1 MSDENKV
8 LLRVSNLKQYFPIGK
23 KKMGK
28 PQSFVKA
35 NDGISLNIY
44 EGETFGLVGESGCGK
59 STFGRTLL
67 QLYRQTGGRTVYY
80 GRTVE
85 DFDLKY
91 VEEIFKNLPDK
102 KKKCEELLD
111 KVKKLEAD
119 YAKMPE
125 GTEEEKIAKKVA
137 GQHLAEMESEADNDL
152 LDITALIGGL
162 YTLDETALA
171 EAGRHYLAEYLA
183 MKEIRKINAQ
193 ADEFEKNGKSAK
205 AGEVKK
211 KIPELQKKVQA
222 ELAEI
227 DKIRDNCKKD
237 EDFEKYE
244 VQKDDGINLANLTD
258 AEMRYLRRDLQLI
271 FQDPYSSL
279 NPRMTVGQIIG
290 EGLMAHN
297 IFKKGDP
304 KMQDYIMEIME
315 KCGLASYFIHRYP
328 HQFSGGMKQ
337 RVIIAMAVCC
347 KPKLIIA
354 DEPTTALDVT
364 VQAQVLELLKELQR
378 DMDTA
383 ILLIT
388 HNLGVVWEMCD
399 KVMVMYAGN
408 TVEFT
413 DTKTLYSNP
422 RHPYTWGLLDSMP
435 KLSDESKGELKTIP
449 GTPPDLR
456 LTGKCCNFYNRC
468 PYVTEACTQS
478 VPPLVEVEP
487 GHFVA
492 CHRQNLTN
500 KLEKGEGLKD
510 E

>member
-1 MSDENKV
+1 MSENILTVKDLKTYFYTASGIAKAV
-8 LLRVSNLKQYFPIGK
+8 DGVSF
-23 KKMGK
+23 
-28 PQSFVKA
+28 
-35 NDGISLNIY
+35 NIAK
-44 EGETFGLVGESGCGK
+44 GETMGIVGESGSGK
-59 STFGRTLL
+59 SVTSSSIIRLLPPRTGKIV
-67 QLYRQTGGRTVYY
+67 GGS
-80 GRTVE
+80 
-85 DFDLKY
+85 
-91 VEEIFKNLPDK
+91 I
-102 KKKCEELLD
+102 
-111 KVKKLEAD
+111 
-119 YAKMPE
+119 
-125 GTEEEKIAKKVA
+125 
-137 GQHLAEMESEADNDL
+137 
-152 LDITALIGGL
+152 
-162 YTLDETALA
+162 
-171 EAGRHYLAEYLA
+171 
-183 MKEIRKINAQ
+183 
-193 ADEFEKNGKSAK
+193 EFEGKDVLALS
-205 AGEVKK
+205 KK
-211 KIPELQKKVQA
+211 ELN
-222 ELAEI
+222 
-227 DKIRDNCKKD
+227 DFRGKD
-237 EDFEKYE
+237 IA
-244 VQKDDGINLANLTD
+244 V
-258 AEMRYLRRDLQLI
+258 I
-271 FQDPYSSL
+271 FQDPMTSL
-279 NPRMTVGQIIG
+279 DPVFKIGKQMTEMI
-290 EGLMAHN
+290 MAHQN
-297 IFKKGDP
+297 VTKDEAW
-304 KMQDYIMEIME
+304 KMSVEALSKVGIPEPE
-315 KCGLASYFIHRYP
+315 KRMNSYLYEL
-328 HQFSGGMKQ
+328 SGGMCQ

>member
-1 MSDENKV
+1 MSENILTVKDLKTYFYTASGV
-8 LLRVSNLKQYFPIGK
+8 AKAVDGVSF
-23 KKMGK
+23 
-28 PQSFVKA
+28 
-35 NDGISLNIY
+35 NIAK
-44 EGETFGLVGESGCGK
+44 GETMGIVGESGSGK
-59 STFGRTLL
+59 SVTSSSIIRLLPPRTGKIV
-67 QLYRQTGGRTVYY
+67 GGS
-80 GRTVE
+80 
-85 DFDLKY
+85 
-91 VEEIFKNLPDK
+91 I
-102 KKKCEELLD
+102 
-111 KVKKLEAD
+111 
-119 YAKMPE
+119 
-125 GTEEEKIAKKVA
+125 
-137 GQHLAEMESEADNDL
+137 
-152 LDITALIGGL
+152 
-162 YTLDETALA
+162 
-171 EAGRHYLAEYLA
+171 
-183 MKEIRKINAQ
+183 
-193 ADEFEKNGKSAK
+193 EFEGKDVLALS
-205 AGEVKK
+205 KK
-211 KIPELQKKVQA
+211 ELN
-222 ELAEI
+222 
-227 DKIRDNCKKD
+227 DFRGKD
-237 EDFEKYE
+237 IA
-244 VQKDDGINLANLTD
+244 V
-258 AEMRYLRRDLQLI
+258 I
-271 FQDPYSSL
+271 FQDPMTSL
-279 NPRMTVGQIIG
+279 DPVFKIGKQMTEMI
-290 EGLMAHN
+290 MAHQN
-297 IFKKGDP
+297 VTKDEAW
-304 KMQDYIMEIME
+304 KMAVEALSKVGIPEPE
-315 KCGLASYFIHRYP
+315 KRMNSYPYEL
-328 HQFSGGMKQ
+328 SGGLCQ

>member
-1 MSDENKV
+1 MSENILTVKDLKTYFYTASGV
-8 LLRVSNLKQYFPIGK
+8 AKAVDGVSF
-23 KKMGK
+23 
-28 PQSFVKA
+28 
-35 NDGISLNIY
+35 NIAK
-44 EGETFGLVGESGCGK
+44 GETMGIVGESGSGK
-59 STFGRTLL
+59 SVTSSSIIRLLPPRTGKIV
-67 QLYRQTGGRTVYY
+67 GGS
-80 GRTVE
+80 
-85 DFDLKY
+85 
-91 VEEIFKNLPDK
+91 I
-102 KKKCEELLD
+102 
-111 KVKKLEAD
+111 
-119 YAKMPE
+119 
-125 GTEEEKIAKKVA
+125 
-137 GQHLAEMESEADNDL
+137 
-152 LDITALIGGL
+152 
-162 YTLDETALA
+162 
-171 EAGRHYLAEYLA
+171 
-183 MKEIRKINAQ
+183 
-193 ADEFEKNGKSAK
+193 EFEGKDVLALS
-205 AGEVKK
+205 KK
-211 KIPELQKKVQA
+211 ELN
-222 ELAEI
+222 
-227 DKIRDNCKKD
+227 DFRGKD
-237 EDFEKYE
+237 IA
-244 VQKDDGINLANLTD
+244 V
-258 AEMRYLRRDLQLI
+258 I
-271 FQDPYSSL
+271 FQDPMTSL
-279 NPRMTVGQIIG
+279 DPVFKIG
-290 EGLMAHN
+290 KQMIEMIMAHQ
-297 IFKKGDP
+297 IVTKDEAW
-304 KMQDYIMEIME
+304 KMAVEALNKVGIPEPE
-315 KCGLASYFIHRYP
+315 KRMNSYPYEL
-328 HQFSGGMKQ
+328 SGGMCQ

-422 RHPYTWGLLDSMP
+422 CHPYTWGLLDSMP

-456 LTGKCCNFYNRC
+456 LTGQCCNFYNRC

>member
-1 MSDENKV
+1 MSENILTVKDLKTYFYTASGV
-8 LLRVSNLKQYFPIGK
+8 AKAVDGVSF
-23 KKMGK
+23 
-28 PQSFVKA
+28 
-35 NDGISLNIY
+35 NIAK
-44 EGETFGLVGESGCGK
+44 GETMGIVGESGSGK
-59 STFGRTLL
+59 SVTSSSIIRLLPPRTGKIV
-67 QLYRQTGGRTVYY
+67 GGS
-80 GRTVE
+80 
-85 DFDLKY
+85 
-91 VEEIFKNLPDK
+91 I
-102 KKKCEELLD
+102 
-111 KVKKLEAD
+111 
-119 YAKMPE
+119 
-125 GTEEEKIAKKVA
+125 
-137 GQHLAEMESEADNDL
+137 
-152 LDITALIGGL
+152 
-162 YTLDETALA
+162 
-171 EAGRHYLAEYLA
+171 
-183 MKEIRKINAQ
+183 
-193 ADEFEKNGKSAK
+193 EFEGKDVLALS
-205 AGEVKK
+205 KK
-211 KIPELQKKVQA
+211 ELN
-222 ELAEI
+222 
-227 DKIRDNCKKD
+227 DFRGKD
-237 EDFEKYE
+237 IA
-244 VQKDDGINLANLTD
+244 V
-258 AEMRYLRRDLQLI
+258 I
-271 FQDPYSSL
+271 FQDPMTSL
-279 NPRMTVGQIIG
+279 DPVFKIGKQMT
-290 EGLMAHN
+290 EM
-297 IFKKGDP
+297 
-304 KMQDYIMEIME
+304 IMEHQNVTKDEAWKMAVEALNKVGIPEPE
-315 KCGLASYFIHRYP
+315 KRMNSYPYEL
-328 HQFSGGMKQ
+328 SGGMCQ

-364 VQAQVLELLKELQR
+364 VQAQVLELLNELQR

-422 RHPYTWGLLDSMP
+422 HHPYTWGLLDSMP

-456 LTGKCCNFYNRC
+456 LTGQCCNFYNRC

>member
-1 MSDENKV
+1 MSENILTVKDLKTYFYTASGLAKAV
-8 LLRVSNLKQYFPIGK
+8 DGVSF
-23 KKMGK
+23 
-28 PQSFVKA
+28 
-35 NDGISLNIY
+35 NIAK
-44 EGETFGLVGESGCGK
+44 GETMGIVGESGSGK
-59 STFGRTLL
+59 SVTSSSIIRLLPPRTGKIV
-67 QLYRQTGGRTVYY
+67 GGS
-80 GRTVE
+80 
-85 DFDLKY
+85 
-91 VEEIFKNLPDK
+91 I
-102 KKKCEELLD
+102 
-111 KVKKLEAD
+111 
-119 YAKMPE
+119 
-125 GTEEEKIAKKVA
+125 
-137 GQHLAEMESEADNDL
+137 
-152 LDITALIGGL
+152 
-162 YTLDETALA
+162 
-171 EAGRHYLAEYLA
+171 
-183 MKEIRKINAQ
+183 
-193 ADEFEKNGKSAK
+193 EFEGKDVLALS
-205 AGEVKK
+205 KK
-211 KIPELQKKVQA
+211 ELN
-222 ELAEI
+222 
-227 DKIRDNCKKD
+227 DFRGKD
-237 EDFEKYE
+237 IA
-244 VQKDDGINLANLTD
+244 V
-258 AEMRYLRRDLQLI
+258 I
-271 FQDPYSSL
+271 FQDPMTSL
-279 NPRMTVGQIIG
+279 DPVFKIGKQMTEMI
-290 EGLMAHN
+290 MAHQN
-297 IFKKGDP
+297 VTKDEAW
-304 KMQDYIMEIME
+304 KMSVEALSKVGIPEPE
-315 KCGLASYFIHRYP
+315 KRMNSYPYEL
-328 HQFSGGMKQ
+328 SGGMCQ

>member
-1 MSDENKV
+1 MSENILTVKDLKTYFYTASGV
-8 LLRVSNLKQYFPIGK
+8 AKAVDGVSF
-23 KKMGK
+23 
-28 PQSFVKA
+28 
-35 NDGISLNIY
+35 NIAK
-44 EGETFGLVGESGCGK
+44 GETMGIVGESGSGK
-59 STFGRTLL
+59 SVTSSSIIRLLPPRTGKIV
-67 QLYRQTGGRTVYY
+67 GGS
-80 GRTVE
+80 
-85 DFDLKY
+85 
-91 VEEIFKNLPDK
+91 I
-102 KKKCEELLD
+102 
-111 KVKKLEAD
+111 
-119 YAKMPE
+119 
-125 GTEEEKIAKKVA
+125 
-137 GQHLAEMESEADNDL
+137 
-152 LDITALIGGL
+152 
-162 YTLDETALA
+162 
-171 EAGRHYLAEYLA
+171 
-183 MKEIRKINAQ
+183 
-193 ADEFEKNGKSAK
+193 EFEGKDVLALS
-205 AGEVKK
+205 KK
-211 KIPELQKKVQA
+211 ELN
-222 ELAEI
+222 
-227 DKIRDNCKKD
+227 DFRGKD
-237 EDFEKYE
+237 IA
-244 VQKDDGINLANLTD
+244 V
-258 AEMRYLRRDLQLI
+258 I
-271 FQDPYSSL
+271 FQDPMTSL
-279 NPRMTVGQIIG
+279 DPVFKIGKQMTEMI
-290 EGLMAHN
+290 MAHQN
-297 IFKKGDP
+297 VTKDEAW
-304 KMQDYIMEIME
+304 KMAVEALNKVGIPEPE
-315 KCGLASYFIHRYP
+315 KRMNSYPYEL
-328 HQFSGGMKQ
+328 SGGMCQ

-422 RHPYTWGLLDSMP
+422 CHPYTWGLLDSMP

-456 LTGKCCNFYNRC
+456 LTGQCCNFYNRC

-492 CHRQNLTN
+492 CHRQNLAN

>member
-1 MSDENKV
+1 MSENILTVKDLKTYFYTASGIAKAV
-8 LLRVSNLKQYFPIGK
+8 DGVSF
-23 KKMGK
+23 
-28 PQSFVKA
+28 
-35 NDGISLNIY
+35 NIAK
-44 EGETFGLVGESGCGK
+44 GETMGIVGESGSGK
-59 STFGRTLL
+59 SVTSSSIIRLLPPRTGKIV
-67 QLYRQTGGRTVYY
+67 GGY
-80 GRTVE
+80 
-85 DFDLKY
+85 
-91 VEEIFKNLPDK
+91 I
-102 KKKCEELLD
+102 
-111 KVKKLEAD
+111 
-119 YAKMPE
+119 
-125 GTEEEKIAKKVA
+125 
-137 GQHLAEMESEADNDL
+137 
-152 LDITALIGGL
+152 
-162 YTLDETALA
+162 
-171 EAGRHYLAEYLA
+171 
-183 MKEIRKINAQ
+183 
-193 ADEFEKNGKSAK
+193 EFEGKDVLALS
-205 AGEVKK
+205 KK
-211 KIPELQKKVQA
+211 ELN
-222 ELAEI
+222 
-227 DKIRDNCKKD
+227 DFRGKD
-237 EDFEKYE
+237 IA
-244 VQKDDGINLANLTD
+244 V
-258 AEMRYLRRDLQLI
+258 I
-271 FQDPYSSL
+271 FQDPMTSL
-279 NPRMTVGQIIG
+279 DPVFKIGKQMTEMI
-290 EGLMAHN
+290 MAHQN
-297 IFKKGDP
+297 VTKDEAW
-304 KMQDYIMEIME
+304 KMSVEALSKVGIPEPE
-315 KCGLASYFIHRYP
+315 KRMNSYPYEL
-328 HQFSGGMKQ
+328 SGGMCQ

>member
-1 MSDENKV
+1 MSENILTVKD
-8 LLRVSNLKQYFPIGK
+8 LKTYFYTASGIA
-23 KKMGK
+23 
-28 PQSFVKA
+28 KA
-35 NDGISLNIY
+35 VDGVCFNIAK
-44 EGETFGLVGESGCGK
+44 GETMGIVGESGSGK
-59 STFGRTLL
+59 SVTSSSIIRLLPPRTGKIV
-67 QLYRQTGGRTVYY
+67 GGS
-80 GRTVE
+80 
-85 DFDLKY
+85 
-91 VEEIFKNLPDK
+91 I
-102 KKKCEELLD
+102 
-111 KVKKLEAD
+111 
-119 YAKMPE
+119 
-125 GTEEEKIAKKVA
+125 
-137 GQHLAEMESEADNDL
+137 
-152 LDITALIGGL
+152 
-162 YTLDETALA
+162 
-171 EAGRHYLAEYLA
+171 
-183 MKEIRKINAQ
+183 
-193 ADEFEKNGKSAK
+193 EFEGKDVLALS
-205 AGEVKK
+205 KK
-211 KIPELQKKVQA
+211 ELN
-222 ELAEI
+222 
-227 DKIRDNCKKD
+227 DFRGKD
-237 EDFEKYE
+237 IA
-244 VQKDDGINLANLTD
+244 V
-258 AEMRYLRRDLQLI
+258 I
-271 FQDPYSSL
+271 FQDPMTSL
-279 NPRMTVGQIIG
+279 DPVFKIGKQMTEMI
-290 EGLMAHN
+290 MAHQN
-297 IFKKGDP
+297 VTKDEAW
-304 KMQDYIMEIME
+304 KMAVEALSKVGIPEPE
-315 KCGLASYFIHRYP
+315 KRMNSYPYEL
-328 HQFSGGMKQ
+328 SGGMCQ

-456 LTGKCCNFYNRC
+456 LTGECCNFYNRC

>member
-1 MSDENKV
+1 MSENILTVKDLKTYFYTASGIAKAV
-8 LLRVSNLKQYFPIGK
+8 DGVSF
-23 KKMGK
+23 
-28 PQSFVKA
+28 
-35 NDGISLNIY
+35 NIAK
-44 EGETFGLVGESGCGK
+44 GETMGIVGESGSGK
-59 STFGRTLL
+59 SVTSSSIIRLLPPRTGKIV
-67 QLYRQTGGRTVYY
+67 GGS
-80 GRTVE
+80 
-85 DFDLKY
+85 
-91 VEEIFKNLPDK
+91 I
-102 KKKCEELLD
+102 
-111 KVKKLEAD
+111 
-119 YAKMPE
+119 
-125 GTEEEKIAKKVA
+125 
-137 GQHLAEMESEADNDL
+137 
-152 LDITALIGGL
+152 
-162 YTLDETALA
+162 
-171 EAGRHYLAEYLA
+171 
-183 MKEIRKINAQ
+183 
-193 ADEFEKNGKSAK
+193 EFEGKDVLALS
-205 AGEVKK
+205 KK
-211 KIPELQKKVQA
+211 ELN
-222 ELAEI
+222 
-227 DKIRDNCKKD
+227 DFRGKD
-237 EDFEKYE
+237 IA
-244 VQKDDGINLANLTD
+244 V
-258 AEMRYLRRDLQLI
+258 I
-271 FQDPYSSL
+271 FQDPMTSL
-279 NPRMTVGQIIG
+279 DPVFKIGKQMTEMI
-290 EGLMAHN
+290 MAHQN
-297 IFKKGDP
+297 VTKDEAWKRAVEALSKVGIP
-304 KMQDYIMEIME
+304 EPE
-315 KCGLASYFIHRYP
+315 KRMNSYPYEL
-328 HQFSGGMKQ
+328 SGGMCQ

>member
-1 MSDENKV
+1 MSENILTVKDLKTYFYTASGIAKAV
-8 LLRVSNLKQYFPIGK
+8 DGVSF
-23 KKMGK
+23 
-28 PQSFVKA
+28 
-35 NDGISLNIY
+35 NIAK
-44 EGETFGLVGESGCGK
+44 GETMGIVGESGSGK
-59 STFGRTLL
+59 SVTSSSIIRLLPPRTGKIV
-67 QLYRQTGGRTVYY
+67 GGS
-80 GRTVE
+80 
-85 DFDLKY
+85 
-91 VEEIFKNLPDK
+91 I
-102 KKKCEELLD
+102 
-111 KVKKLEAD
+111 
-119 YAKMPE
+119 
-125 GTEEEKIAKKVA
+125 
-137 GQHLAEMESEADNDL
+137 
-152 LDITALIGGL
+152 
-162 YTLDETALA
+162 
-171 EAGRHYLAEYLA
+171 
-183 MKEIRKINAQ
+183 
-193 ADEFEKNGKSAK
+193 EFEGKDVLALS
-205 AGEVKK
+205 KK
-211 KIPELQKKVQA
+211 ELN
-222 ELAEI
+222 
-227 DKIRDNCKKD
+227 DFRGKD
-237 EDFEKYE
+237 IA
-244 VQKDDGINLANLTD
+244 V
-258 AEMRYLRRDLQLI
+258 I
-271 FQDPYSSL
+271 FQDPMTSL
-279 NPRMTVGQIIG
+279 DPVFKIGKQMTEMI
-290 EGLMAHN
+290 MAHQN
-297 IFKKGDP
+297 VTKDEAW
-304 KMQDYIMEIME
+304 KMAVEALSKVGIPEPE
-315 KCGLASYFIHRYP
+315 KRMNSYPYEL
-328 HQFSGGMKQ
+328 SGGMCQ

-408 TVEFT
+408 TVELT

>member
-1 MSDENKV
+1 MSENILTVKDLKTYFYTASGIAKAV
-8 LLRVSNLKQYFPIGK
+8 DGVSF
-23 KKMGK
+23 
-28 PQSFVKA
+28 
-35 NDGISLNIY
+35 NIAK
-44 EGETFGLVGESGCGK
+44 GETMGIVGESGSGK
-59 STFGRTLL
+59 SVTSSSIIRLLPPRTGKIV
-67 QLYRQTGGRTVYY
+67 GGS
-80 GRTVE
+80 
-85 DFDLKY
+85 
-91 VEEIFKNLPDK
+91 I
-102 KKKCEELLD
+102 
-111 KVKKLEAD
+111 
-119 YAKMPE
+119 
-125 GTEEEKIAKKVA
+125 
-137 GQHLAEMESEADNDL
+137 
-152 LDITALIGGL
+152 
-162 YTLDETALA
+162 
-171 EAGRHYLAEYLA
+171 
-183 MKEIRKINAQ
+183 
-193 ADEFEKNGKSAK
+193 EFEGKDVLALS
-205 AGEVKK
+205 KK
-211 KIPELQKKVQA
+211 ELN
-222 ELAEI
+222 
-227 DKIRDNCKKD
+227 DFRGKD
-237 EDFEKYE
+237 IA
-244 VQKDDGINLANLTD
+244 V
-258 AEMRYLRRDLQLI
+258 I
-271 FQDPYSSL
+271 FQDPMTSL
-279 NPRMTVGQIIG
+279 DPVFKIGKQMTEMI
-290 EGLMAHN
+290 MAHQN
-297 IFKKGDP
+297 VTKDEAW
-304 KMQDYIMEIME
+304 KMAVEALSKVGIPEPE
-315 KCGLASYFIHRYP
+315 KRMNSYPYEL
-328 HQFSGGMKQ
+328 SGGMCQ

-422 RHPYTWGLLDSMP
+422 RQPYTWGLLDSMP

-449 GTPPDLR
+449 GTPLDLR

>member
-1 MSDENKV
+1 MSENILTVKDLKTYFYTASGIAKAV
-8 LLRVSNLKQYFPIGK
+8 DGVSF
-23 KKMGK
+23 
-28 PQSFVKA
+28 
-35 NDGISLNIY
+35 NIAK
-44 EGETFGLVGESGCGK
+44 GETMGIVGESGSGK
-59 STFGRTLL
+59 SVTSSSIIRLLPPRTGKIV
-67 QLYRQTGGRTVYY
+67 GGS
-80 GRTVE
+80 
-85 DFDLKY
+85 
-91 VEEIFKNLPDK
+91 I
-102 KKKCEELLD
+102 
-111 KVKKLEAD
+111 
-119 YAKMPE
+119 
-125 GTEEEKIAKKVA
+125 
-137 GQHLAEMESEADNDL
+137 
-152 LDITALIGGL
+152 
-162 YTLDETALA
+162 
-171 EAGRHYLAEYLA
+171 
-183 MKEIRKINAQ
+183 
-193 ADEFEKNGKSAK
+193 EFEGKDVLALS
-205 AGEVKK
+205 KK
-211 KIPELQKKVQA
+211 ELN
-222 ELAEI
+222 
-227 DKIRDNCKKD
+227 DFRGKD
-237 EDFEKYE
+237 IA
-244 VQKDDGINLANLTD
+244 V
-258 AEMRYLRRDLQLI
+258 I
-271 FQDPYSSL
+271 FQDPMTSL
-279 NPRMTVGQIIG
+279 DPVFKIGKQMTEMI
-290 EGLMAHN
+290 MAHQN
-297 IFKKGDP
+297 VTKDEAW
-304 KMQDYIMEIME
+304 KMAVEALNKVGIPEPE
-315 KCGLASYFIHRYP
+315 KRMNSYPYEL
-328 HQFSGGMKQ
+328 SGGMCQ

-364 VQAQVLELLKELQR
+364 VQAQVLELLKDLQR
-378 DMDTA
+378 NMDTA

>member
-1 MSDENKV
+1 MSENILTVKDLKTYFYTASGIAKAV
-8 LLRVSNLKQYFPIGK
+8 DGVSF
-23 KKMGK
+23 
-28 PQSFVKA
+28 
-35 NDGISLNIY
+35 NIAK
-44 EGETFGLVGESGCGK
+44 GETMGIVGESGSGK
-59 STFGRTLL
+59 SVTSSSIIRLLPPRTGKIV
-67 QLYRQTGGRTVYY
+67 GGS
-80 GRTVE
+80 
-85 DFDLKY
+85 
-91 VEEIFKNLPDK
+91 I
-102 KKKCEELLD
+102 
-111 KVKKLEAD
+111 
-119 YAKMPE
+119 
-125 GTEEEKIAKKVA
+125 
-137 GQHLAEMESEADNDL
+137 
-152 LDITALIGGL
+152 
-162 YTLDETALA
+162 
-171 EAGRHYLAEYLA
+171 
-183 MKEIRKINAQ
+183 
-193 ADEFEKNGKSAK
+193 EFEGKDVLALS
-205 AGEVKK
+205 KK
-211 KIPELQKKVQA
+211 ELN
-222 ELAEI
+222 
-227 DKIRDNCKKD
+227 DFRGKD
-237 EDFEKYE
+237 IA
-244 VQKDDGINLANLTD
+244 VV
-258 AEMRYLRRDLQLI
+258 
-271 FQDPYSSL
+271 FQDPMTSL
-279 NPRMTVGQIIG
+279 DPVFKIGKQMTEMI
-290 EGLMAHN
+290 MAHQN
-297 IFKKGDP
+297 VTKDEAW
-304 KMQDYIMEIME
+304 KMAVEALSKVGIPEPE
-315 KCGLASYFIHRYP
+315 KRMNSYPYEL
-328 HQFSGGMKQ
+328 SGGMCQ

-364 VQAQVLELLKELQR
+364 VQAQVLELLKDLQR
-378 DMDTA
+378 NMDTA

-408 TVEFT
+408 TVEFA

>member
-1 MSDENKV
+1 MSENILTVKDLKTYFYTASGIAKAV
-8 LLRVSNLKQYFPIGK
+8 DGVSF
-23 KKMGK
+23 
-28 PQSFVKA
+28 
-35 NDGISLNIY
+35 NIAK
-44 EGETFGLVGESGCGK
+44 GETMGIVGESGTGK
-59 STFGRTLL
+59 SVTSSSIIRLLPPRTGKMV
-67 QLYRQTGGRTVYY
+67 GGS
-80 GRTVE
+80 
-85 DFDLKY
+85 
-91 VEEIFKNLPDK
+91 I
-102 KKKCEELLD
+102 
-111 KVKKLEAD
+111 
-119 YAKMPE
+119 
-125 GTEEEKIAKKVA
+125 
-137 GQHLAEMESEADNDL
+137 
-152 LDITALIGGL
+152 
-162 YTLDETALA
+162 
-171 EAGRHYLAEYLA
+171 
-183 MKEIRKINAQ
+183 
-193 ADEFEKNGKSAK
+193 EFEGKDVLALS
-205 AGEVKK
+205 KK
-211 KIPELQKKVQA
+211 ELN
-222 ELAEI
+222 
-227 DKIRDNCKKD
+227 DFRGKD
-237 EDFEKYE
+237 IA
-244 VQKDDGINLANLTD
+244 V
-258 AEMRYLRRDLQLI
+258 I
-271 FQDPYSSL
+271 FQDPMTSL
-279 NPRMTVGQIIG
+279 DPVFKIGKQMTEMI
-290 EGLMAHN
+290 MAHQN
-297 IFKKGDP
+297 VTKDEAW
-304 KMQDYIMEIME
+304 KMAVEALSKVGIPEPE
-315 KCGLASYFIHRYP
+315 KRMNSYPYEL
-328 HQFSGGMKQ
+328 SGGMCQ

-456 LTGKCCNFYNRC
+456 LTGECCNFYNRC

>member
-1 MSDENKV
+1 MSENILTVKDLKTYFYTASGIAKAV
-8 LLRVSNLKQYFPIGK
+8 DGVSF
-23 KKMGK
+23 
-28 PQSFVKA
+28 
-35 NDGISLNIY
+35 NIAK
-44 EGETFGLVGESGCGK
+44 GETMGIVGESGSGK
-59 STFGRTLL
+59 SVTSSSIIRLLPPRTGKIV
-67 QLYRQTGGRTVYY
+67 GGS
-80 GRTVE
+80 
-85 DFDLKY
+85 
-91 VEEIFKNLPDK
+91 I
-102 KKKCEELLD
+102 
-111 KVKKLEAD
+111 
-119 YAKMPE
+119 
-125 GTEEEKIAKKVA
+125 
-137 GQHLAEMESEADNDL
+137 
-152 LDITALIGGL
+152 
-162 YTLDETALA
+162 
-171 EAGRHYLAEYLA
+171 
-183 MKEIRKINAQ
+183 
-193 ADEFEKNGKSAK
+193 EFEGKDVLALS
-205 AGEVKK
+205 KK
-211 KIPELQKKVQA
+211 ELN
-222 ELAEI
+222 
-227 DKIRDNCKKD
+227 DFRGKD
-237 EDFEKYE
+237 IA
-244 VQKDDGINLANLTD
+244 V
-258 AEMRYLRRDLQLI
+258 I
-271 FQDPYSSL
+271 FQDPMTSL
-279 NPRMTVGQIIG
+279 DPVFKIGKQMTEMI
-290 EGLMAHN
+290 MAHQN
-297 IFKKGDP
+297 VTKDEAW
-304 KMQDYIMEIME
+304 KMAVEALSKVGIPEPE
-315 KCGLASYFIHRYP
+315 KRMNSYPYEL
-328 HQFSGGMKQ
+328 SGGMCQ

-399 KVMVMYAGN
+399 KVMVMYSGN

>member
-1 MSDENKV
+1 MSENILTVKDLKTYFYTASGV
-8 LLRVSNLKQYFPIGK
+8 AKAVDGVSF
-23 KKMGK
+23 
-28 PQSFVKA
+28 
-35 NDGISLNIY
+35 NIAK
-44 EGETFGLVGESGCGK
+44 GETMGIVGESGSGK
-59 STFGRTLL
+59 SVTSSSIIRLLPPRTGKIV
-67 QLYRQTGGRTVYY
+67 GGS
-80 GRTVE
+80 
-85 DFDLKY
+85 
-91 VEEIFKNLPDK
+91 I
-102 KKKCEELLD
+102 
-111 KVKKLEAD
+111 
-119 YAKMPE
+119 
-125 GTEEEKIAKKVA
+125 
-137 GQHLAEMESEADNDL
+137 
-152 LDITALIGGL
+152 
-162 YTLDETALA
+162 
-171 EAGRHYLAEYLA
+171 
-183 MKEIRKINAQ
+183 
-193 ADEFEKNGKSAK
+193 EFEGKDVLALS
-205 AGEVKK
+205 KK
-211 KIPELQKKVQA
+211 ELN
-222 ELAEI
+222 
-227 DKIRDNCKKD
+227 DFRGKD
-237 EDFEKYE
+237 IA
-244 VQKDDGINLANLTD
+244 V
-258 AEMRYLRRDLQLI
+258 I
-271 FQDPYSSL
+271 FQDPMTSL
-279 NPRMTVGQIIG
+279 DPVFKIGKQMT
-290 EGLMAHN
+290 EM
-297 IFKKGDP
+297 
-304 KMQDYIMEIME
+304 IMEHQNVTKDEAWKMAVEALNKVGIPEPE
-315 KCGLASYFIHRYP
+315 KRMNSYPYEL
-328 HQFSGGMKQ
+328 SGGMCQ

-456 LTGKCCNFYNRC
+456 LTGQCCNFYNRC